1 MGQGSSKKQLENTS
15 KKLNDPGDFL
25 YPDTKE
31 ARNREIQ
38 RGRLLTARTFVE
50 ALQDPQYRNRV
61 QEYMNQNNIS
71 PKKLANA
78 FKSPYMRLPI
88 DVRKPIQRGEEEA
101 HAMRDFQIKK
111 SLDKWS
117 PTKSRLLP
125 KDIIELIKKYYGDTL
140 SDPDIRRILSK
151 KVFGKPPPRRT
162 GGKKTR
168 NRPPTRRSSRH
179 HRFNF
184 SHTRKKSRRKSRCR
198 RVRSGPRKGR
208 CYKTRSRSKRTSRRR
223 RISYERPRGRSRSRR
238 RCRRVRSGP
247 RKGRCYKTRSRRR
260 RGI

>member
-1 MGQGSSKKQLENTS
+1 MGQGSSKKQLEKTS
-15 KKLNDPGDFL
+15 KKLHDPGFFL

-31 ARNREIQ
+31 AKHREIQ
-38 RGRLLTARTFVE
+38 RRRLLTARTLVE

-61 QEYMNQNNIS
+61 QEYMKQNNIS
-71 PKKLANA
+71 PRKLAKA

-88 DVRKPIQRGEEEA
+88 DVRKPIDRGEEVA
-101 HAMRDFQIKK
+101 LAMRDFQIKK

-168 NRPPTRRSSRH
+168 KKESRRRQSPGR
-179 HRFNF
+179 RFNF
-184 SHTRKKSRRKSRCR
+184 SHTRKKSRKKSRCR

-208 CYKTRSRSKRTSRRR
+208 CYKTRSRR
-223 RISYERPRGRSRSRR
+223 RSRR
-238 RCRRVRSGP
+238 R
-247 RKGRCYKTRSRRR
+247 
-260 RGI
+260 